1 MKTWEIKGFSL
12 ALPSWL
18 LKVPVNLDAERDHK
32 STDPSRVSRPPRKFI
47 VPGPTRR
54 SDEIC
59 PGLHAAAKIAKS
71 AKNWK
76 IRRVS
81 KNPAQKGVEKA
92 PTRIAIFEKTAKIAN
107 IVRSAKNWKIRRVS
121 ENR

>member
-18 LKVPVNLDAERDHK
+18 LKVPVNLDAERVHK
-32 STDPSRVSRPPRKFI
+32 STEFDRPKFI

-54 SDEIC
+54 TDEIC

-76 IRRVS
+76 IQRVS

-121 ENR
+121 ENL